1 MREFKKYPNRRLYDI
16 QQSKYVTVEDIRLLV
31 LTGETITVK
40 DSKSEKDLTR
50 TVLLQ
55 IIAEQEDEGHEPI
68 LTNRVLEQLIRFYG
82 APMQSVVGRYIE
94 QSIMTF
100 LEYQEQYRRRV
111 QEVTGGDPLAMMRK
125 ALEQN
130 MEFWNRFAPNPFDRD
145 RKDYGSHYAV
155 CQSRSRGI
163 SSSYLSITKIASVSC
178 DRSTYGLLTA
188 ITDIP
193 AARAAAMPL
202 GESSNARHWPGST
215 PSAWA
220 QSKKISGAG
229 LPFLRAGWSPQMT

>member
-100 LEYQEQYRRRV
+100 LEYQ
-111 QEVTGGDPLAMMRK
+111 
-125 ALEQN
+125 
-130 MEFWNRFAPNPFDRD
+130 
-145 RKDYGSHYAV
+145 
-155 CQSRSRGI
+155 
-163 SSSYLSITKIASVSC
+163 
-178 DRSTYGLLTA
+178 
-188 ITDIP
+188 
-193 AARAAAMPL
+193 
-202 GESSNARHWPGST
+202 
-215 PSAWA
+215 
-220 QSKKISGAG
+220 
-229 LPFLRAGWSPQMT
+229 

>member
-31 LTGETITVK
+31 LRGETITVK

-145 RKDYGSHYAV
+145 RKD
-155 CQSRSRGI
+155 
-163 SSSYLSITKIASVSC
+163 
-178 DRSTYGLLTA
+178 
-188 ITDIP
+188 
-193 AARAAAMPL
+193 
-202 GESSNARHWPGST
+202 
-215 PSAWA
+215 
-220 QSKKISGAG
+220 
-229 LPFLRAGWSPQMT
+229 

>member
-16 QQSKYVTVEDIRLLV
+16 QQSKYVTVEDIRQIV
-31 LTGETITVK
+31 LTGESIVVR
-40 DSKSEKDLTR
+40 DSKSDKDLTR

-55 IIAEQEDEGHEPI
+55 IIAEQEDEGHQPI

-111 QEVTGGDPLAMMRK
+111 HEVTGGDPLSMMRK

-130 MEFWNRFAPNPFDRD
+130 MEFWNRFAPKFPDRD
-145 RKDYGSHYAV
+145 RKD
-155 CQSRSRGI
+155 
-163 SSSYLSITKIASVSC
+163 
-178 DRSTYGLLTA
+178 
-188 ITDIP
+188 
-193 AARAAAMPL
+193 
-202 GESSNARHWPGST
+202 
-215 PSAWA
+215 
-220 QSKKISGAG
+220 
-229 LPFLRAGWSPQMT
+229 

>member
-111 QEVTGGDPLAMMRK
+111 QEVTGVDPLAMMRK

-145 RKDYGSHYAV
+145 RKD
-155 CQSRSRGI
+155 
-163 SSSYLSITKIASVSC
+163 
-178 DRSTYGLLTA
+178 
-188 ITDIP
+188 
-193 AARAAAMPL
+193 
-202 GESSNARHWPGST
+202 
-215 PSAWA
+215 
-220 QSKKISGAG
+220 
-229 LPFLRAGWSPQMT
+229 